1 MKTLSRLILYA
12 VLYSTYLYYVDVI
25 GEQNLYAFNI
35 DFIRVAIS
43 LIVILLL
50 SLLSNLKN
58 RIVLDFLLNLSI
70 IFNIIP
76 MAVMYSAADKSP
88 LFFMYSVLGY
98 LAILI
103 FSKVNIRNIRFC
115 RSISLVGAMNFM
127 AFITPIFLLINL
139 IYVGLDGLS
148 YDIDLIYKNRV
159 ISSEKI
165 GIIMGYINPA
175 LGEVVIPMLAVTA
188 LNNKNYINIFL
199 AFFYSVIMFGIT
211 NQKGVIFYPFLAI
224 TIFYISININRV
236 KNFNSL
242 IIGMAIFS
250 AIQLFIIKKLDFDLK
265 YSILGIFIDRSFFTP
280 ANINYIFYEYFDI
293 NNLIF
298 WKNSKI
304 TFGLM
309 DFDGKNPA
317 NVIGVEFFNNPDTF
331 ANTGWIGSGFMH
343 AGLLGII
350 IYGAVIGLIFSYVAR
365 FSDYNR
371 IRLEV
376 LLGSIAVPV
385 IGMLISTDLTAVL
398 LTGGLIL
405 QLIFLGTIKE

>member
-1 MKTLSRLILYA
+1 
-12 VLYSTYLYYVDVI
+12 VDVI

-280 ANINYIFYEYFDI
+280 ANINYMYYEYFDI

>member
-280 ANINYIFYEYFDI
+280 ANINYMYYEYFDI

>member
-211 NQKGVIFYPFLAI
+211 NQKDSP
-224 TIFYISININRV
+224 T
-236 KNFNSL
+236 
-242 IIGMAIFS
+242 
-250 AIQLFIIKKLDFDLK
+250 
-265 YSILGIFIDRSFFTP
+265 
-280 ANINYIFYEYFDI
+280 
-293 NNLIF
+293 
-298 WKNSKI
+298 
-304 TFGLM
+304 
-309 DFDGKNPA
+309 
-317 NVIGVEFFNNPDTF
+317 
-331 ANTGWIGSGFMH
+331 
-343 AGLLGII
+343 
-350 IYGAVIGLIFSYVAR
+350 
-365 FSDYNR
+365 R
-371 IRLEV
+371 IE
-376 LLGSIAVPV
+376 
-385 IGMLISTDLTAVL
+385 
-398 LTGGLIL
+398 
-405 QLIFLGTIKE
+405 GTLC